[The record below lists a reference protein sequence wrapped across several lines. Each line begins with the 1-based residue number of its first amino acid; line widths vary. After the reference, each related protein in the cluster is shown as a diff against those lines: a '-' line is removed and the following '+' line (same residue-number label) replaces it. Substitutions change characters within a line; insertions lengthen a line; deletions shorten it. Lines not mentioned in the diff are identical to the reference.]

1 MKKIAIFSTSRA
13 DFGLFEALLR
23 ECERVKYS
31 YYLFLGGMHTKEEFG
46 KSINDA
52 KKFEITETFD
62 FLLNE
67 DTSKSKSKSLGIESF
82 ALSEI
87 FSKYSFDFVLILG
100 DRFELLP
107 IVNTAIIFKKTIVH
121 LHGGEITEG
130 AIDEQ
135 IRHMI
140 TKSAHLHFTACEDYS
155 NNIKK
160 MGEENWRVHNVG
172 ALGLDN
178 ILNVSKIKKE
188 ELFKELSLDS
198 NQSVSLCTYH
208 PVTLEYKLSPEKQV
222 QNLFKALENYSGQIV
237 LTAPNIDPSYSTLL
251 KSIKKEIE
259 KNKNISYHKH
269 LGIKKYLSLIKYCDF
284 VIGNSSSGILE
295 VPYFKIPTIN
305 IGDRQKGRIRHK
317 SIIDTDYS
325 VESIKIEI
333 GKALDSKFRSSLENM
348 KYKFGDGHAAE
359 RIINVLKN
367 TEIYE
372 KLMRKKLNFSGV

>member
-1 MKKIAIFSTSRA
+1 M
-13 DFGLFEALLR
+13 
-23 ECERVKYS
+23 
-31 YYLFLGGMHTKEEFG
+31 
-46 KSINDA
+46 
-52 KKFEITETFD
+52 
-62 FLLNE
+62 
-67 DTSKSKSKSLGIESF
+67 
-82 ALSEI
+82 
-87 FSKYSFDFVLILG
+87 
-100 DRFELLP
+100 
-107 IVNTAIIFKKTIVH
+107 
-121 LHGGEITEG
+121 
-130 AIDEQ
+130 
-135 IRHMI
+135 
-140 TKSAHLHFTACEDYS
+140 
-155 NNIKK
+155 
-160 MGEENWRVHNVG
+160 
-172 ALGLDN
+172 
-178 ILNVSKIKKE
+178 
-188 ELFKELSLDS
+188 
-198 NQSVSLCTYH
+198 
-208 PVTLEYKLSPEKQV
+208 
-222 QNLFKALENYSGQIV
+222 FKALENYSGQIV